1 MTRDPVKAIAD
12 AVLYEGYILWPYRR
26 SALKNQRRFTF
37 GGVYPPAH
45 SEAHPDDPASM
56 QTEVLLRAD
65 RATRVEITV
74 RFLQVVRRSPARR
87 GRGSQEL
94 ELVDELFVDGERHLA
109 WDEAVEREIRTPTLS
124 VEELQ
129 AGRRL
134 PIAIRAGREVEE
146 LGDRDHAGALIRTW
160 RALNGRLDI
169 GAAPAGAD
177 ATRVSVRILNTTPSE
192 ARSREQALELTFCST
207 HTLLHAE
214 HGAFVSLADPPA
226 ELAAAAAACRNVGTW
241 PVLVGG
247 EFAGAN
253 SESERYAGT
262 MLSSPIILEDYPRV
276 APESPGDLFDGG
288 EIDQLLVLN
297 ILALTDEEKA
307 EMAASDPRAREILER
322 AESLTPQQLMAL
334 HGTVRELGM
343 AR

>member
-1 MTRDPVKAIAD
+1 
-12 AVLYEGYILWPYRR
+12 
-26 SALKNQRRFTF
+26 
-37 GGVYPPAH
+37 
-45 SEAHPDDPASM
+45 
-56 QTEVLLRAD
+56 
-65 RATRVEITV
+65 
-74 RFLQVVRRSPARR
+74 VRRSPARR

-94 ELVDELFVDGERHLA
+94 ELVDELIVDGERHLA
-109 WDEAVEREIRTPTLS
+109 WDEAVEREIRTPALS
-124 VEELQ
+124 VEALH

-134 PIAIRAGREVEE
+134 PIAIPAGREVEE
-146 LGDRDHAGALIRTW
+146 LADGDHAGALIRTW
-160 RALNGRLDI
+160 RALNGRLEL

-177 ATRVSVRILNTTPSE
+177 ATRVSVRILNTTPLE

-214 HGAFVSLADPPA
+214 HGAFVSLAEPPA
-226 ELAAAAAACRNVGTW
+226 ELTAAAAACRNVGTW
-241 PVLVGG
+241 PVPVGG

-253 SESERYAGT
+253 SLASSPGGELESERYAST
-262 MLSSPIILEDYPRV
+262 VLSSPIILEDYPRV

-322 AESLTPQQLMAL
+322 TESLTPEQLMAL